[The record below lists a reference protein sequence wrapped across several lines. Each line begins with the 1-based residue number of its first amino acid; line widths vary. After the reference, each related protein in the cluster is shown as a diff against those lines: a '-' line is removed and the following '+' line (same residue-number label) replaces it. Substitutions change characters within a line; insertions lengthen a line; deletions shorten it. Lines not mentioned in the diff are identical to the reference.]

1 MLLLISVTLT
11 VGVSLGAPAQVQ
23 PAAFPEIKHG
33 GLYQHENRRKP
44 YFPAAVGKWYYY
56 SCNDNFVT
64 HSRSYW
70 HYVTCTREGWS
81 PAVPCRRKCIFSYMV
96 HGCTPNYEEYFQGE
110 SVRVECHPGYSLPN
124 EQTSMTCTENGWSPP
139 PTCIPVKT
147 CSKLDLE
154 IPNGFISE
162 SDPTYPLH
170 KRVQC
175 KCKQGYVTT
184 DGHTTGSITCQQNGW
199 STQPTCI
206 SKKTYTDTSLGAQRS
221 ASRQNRSLCAECG
234 PRTMALK
241 IMEIFEELFAQVI
254 ILIPK
259 LCKSKRKCGT
269 PPPIQNGDITTFPLA
284 EYAPG
289 SSVEYQCQFLYE
301 LQGNKQITCRDGE
314 WSEPPKCLDA
324 CIVSEEIMEKHN
336 IQFK

>member
-1 MLLLISVTLT
+1 LAAKVRVRLLSQD
-11 VGVSLGAPAQVQ
+11 VGLGGH
-23 PAAFPEIKHG
+23 HG
-33 GLYQHENRRKP
+33 GRHHENRRKP

-139 PTCIPVKT
+139 PTCIPVK
-147 CSKLDLE
+147 
-154 IPNGFISE
+154 
-162 SDPTYPLH
+162 
-170 KRVQC
+170 
-175 KCKQGYVTT
+175 
-184 DGHTTGSITCQQNGW
+184 
-199 STQPTCI
+199 
-206 SKKTYTDTSLGAQRS
+206 
-221 ASRQNRSLCAECG
+221 
-234 PRTMALK
+234 
-241 IMEIFEELFAQVI
+241 
-254 ILIPK
+254 
-259 LCKSKRKCGT
+259 SKRKCGT

-336 IQFK
+336 IQTDDIVEFVCKTGYRVQSPYSASRATCREGKVEYPTCVRR